1 MQYIRNFE
9 LTFRSRRNSVFY
21 FLAETGEKLHRR
33 TEWSEY
39 FSKQAKNQFFCS
51 RPRVTGLLN
60 ICTRLLYPI
69 KPKTAA
75 VYTEFWT
82 DLSVP
87 SKFRFLFSR
96 WNKRKTPS
104 QDRMGRVFFKTGR
117 KSVFLLTSEGYR
129 IIKHLYQAF
138 VSHQSM
144 RPASPIWIWV
154 RQCGMFFHKPE

>member
-1 MQYIRNFE
+1 MRRYPSFSGCAIFYESRREFFEIAEAPHLGGFEKFVILRWREDFLQYIRNFE

-69 KPKTAA
+69 KPKTAFEIIRRQIVQFA
-75 VYTEFWT
+75 MKTHKVVKVHTIEIQ
-82 DLSVP
+82 SEN
-87 SKFRFLFSR
+87 FSR
-96 WNKRKTPS
+96 
-104 QDRMGRVFFKTGR
+104 
-117 KSVFLLTSEGYR
+117 
-129 IIKHLYQAF
+129 
-138 VSHQSM
+138 
-144 RPASPIWIWV
+144 
-154 RQCGMFFHKPE
+154 

>member
-1 MQYIRNFE
+1 MPSGKTTIFRKFRKNRKNGHFLQSLTLKMVGLLQLKLPTSTLVGFLMQYIRNFE

-69 KPKTAA
+69 KPKTAFEIIRRQIVQFA
-75 VYTEFWT
+75 MKTHKVVKVHTIEIQ
-82 DLSVP
+82 SEN
-87 SKFRFLFSR
+87 FSR
-96 WNKRKTPS
+96 
-104 QDRMGRVFFKTGR
+104 
-117 KSVFLLTSEGYR
+117 
-129 IIKHLYQAF
+129 
-138 VSHQSM
+138 
-144 RPASPIWIWV
+144 
-154 RQCGMFFHKPE
+154 